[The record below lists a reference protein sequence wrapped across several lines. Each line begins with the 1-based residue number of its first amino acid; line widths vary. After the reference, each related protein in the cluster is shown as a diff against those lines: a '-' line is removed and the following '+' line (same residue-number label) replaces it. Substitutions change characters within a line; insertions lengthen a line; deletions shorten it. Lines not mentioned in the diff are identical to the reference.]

1 MQGRKFRHAHH
12 CLATITEESSRE
24 LGQHKEK
31 QNQKMVKEGLSS
43 DDIT

>member
-12 CLATITEESSRE
+12 CLATITEESYRE